1 MENSKRSPL
10 KIFSDIFASVA
21 PVLAASGLMLALLTA
36 VQFMLGYFNIMD
48 LTAHSTFQLIYL
60 AFSLIFTLFPVF
72 IAWSAARALKCNQAV
87 AMIIGSLMVAPDL
100 MTYMAGGGERITFL
114 GIPVMRQT
122 WMLGKASEWYSY
134 SGTVIPALLAVLVL
148 YLLERLLYVLFNEE
162 VGAVAVPLLSLLIM
176 VPLTLCIIGPVGLF
190 AGKGALFLYQKA
202 EAVSPIAGG
211 AMIGGLWSLLLLF
224 GAQKSI
230 LPIAGNDLLTTG
242 RQTLLGYAGA
252 AIFAQAGAAMGVMI
266 RTRNSKTRTT
276 AGASLLAAVIGG
288 VSDPA
293 SVGINLRF
301 KRPMLAAIIAGA
313 AGGAFMGYGGILGDQ
328 AVNYGLV
335 SLFFTYSVDT
345 IREFAFYAGGLAI
358 AFFGAW
364 LLSWLFNISEDEIDP
379 DFDSEEEDTADMTDA
394 EDAGE
399 EMTAEAEETAET
411 AAEAEAAVPAP
422 AVENSSEDN
431 SFVEAPAETEA
442 VSAGESAEAPDEAG
456 EEAAAAEEK
465 SAAEESDPTAENIPA
480 AETAAA
486 AAAVTA
492 AVGAEEA
499 EADRDEQAVSEGEE
513 SEEEEEDDD
522 APIVL
527 DITAPMTGK
536 VLPLSSVKDASFASG
551 EIGKGV
557 CIIPDNGDVFAPADG
572 VVTMVY
578 GPANHAIALK
588 LEDSVDMLIHIGLG
602 TAGLGGRYFQAFVS
616 DGDTVSRG
624 TRLLSADLDKLRAE
638 GCDLSTP
645 VVIGNPDLY
654 TDISVKTGMTAGP
667 ETVIMTVTI

>member
-1 MENSKRSPL
+1 MENSKRTPL

-21 PVLAASGLMLALLTA
+21 PVLAASGLVLALLTA
-36 VQFMLGYFNIMD
+36 VSFLLSYFHILD
-48 LTAHSTFQLIYL
+48 LSGNSTFQLVSL

-72 IAWSAARALKCNQAV
+72 IAWSAARALKCNEAV

-100 MTYMAGGGERITFL
+100 LAYMAGSGERITFL

-122 WMLGKASEWYSY
+122 WMLGNASEWYSY

-162 VGAVAVPLLSLLIM
+162 VGAVAVPLISLLVMI
-176 VPLTLCIIGPVGLF
+176 PLTLCIIGPVGLF

-202 EAVSPIAGG
+202 EAASPIAGG
-211 AMIGGLWSLLLLF
+211 ALIGGLWSLLLLF

-266 RTRNSKTRTT
+266 RTKNSKTRTT

-379 DFDSEEEDTADMTDA
+379 DYDGEEEDAADLIESEAD
-394 EDAGE
+394 EE
-399 EMTAEAEETAET
+399 EMVSEAAEVSEETA
-411 AAEAEAAVPAP
+411 AAEAAP
-422 AVENSSEDN
+422 AVENI
-431 SFVEAPAETEA
+431 PAEAETASVEEA
-442 VSAGESAEAPDEAG
+442 SAGPAAADDK
-456 EEAAAAEEK
+456 AAAAEEK
-465 SAAEESDPTAENIPA
+465 SGAEEAEKKAEAVPA
-480 AETAAA
+480 TETAAA
-486 AAAVTA
+486 ATASVAAA
-492 AVGAEEA
+492 AAEGTDSENREIPEEEEA
-499 EADRDEQAVSEGEE
+499 EEE
-513 SEEEEEDDD
+513 AEEEDDS
-522 APIVL
+522 PIVL

-602 TAGLGGRYFQAFVS
+602 TAGLGGKYFQAFVS
-616 DGDTVSRG
+616 DGDTISRG

>member
-1 MENSKRSPL
+1 MENSKRTPL

-21 PVLAASGLMLALLTA
+21 PVLAASGLVLALLTA
-36 VQFMLGYFNIMD
+36 VSFLLSYFHILD
-48 LTAHSTFQLIYL
+48 LSGNSTFQLVSL

-72 IAWSAARALKCNQAV
+72 IAWSAARALKCNEAV

-100 MTYMAGGGERITFL
+100 LAYMAGSGERITFL

-122 WMLGKASEWYSY
+122 WMLGNASEWYSY

-162 VGAVAVPLLSLLIM
+162 VGAVAVPLLSLLVMI
-176 VPLTLCIIGPVGLF
+176 PLTLCIIGPVGLF

-379 DFDSEEEDTADMTDA
+379 DYDGEEEDAADLIESEAD
-394 EDAGE
+394 EE
-399 EMTAEAEETAET
+399 EMVSEAAEVSEETA
-411 AAEAEAAVPAP
+411 AAEAAP
-422 AVENSSEDN
+422 AVENI
-431 SFVEAPAETEA
+431 PAEAETASVEEA
-442 VSAGESAEAPDEAG
+442 SAGPAAADDK
-456 EEAAAAEEK
+456 AAAAEEK
-465 SAAEESDPTAENIPA
+465 S
-480 AETAAA
+480 
-486 AAAVTA
+486 
-492 AVGAEEA
+492 GAEEA
-499 EADRDEQAVSEGEE
+499 EKKEEDVPVTEAAAAATAAAGAAAAEGTDSENREIPEE
-513 SEEEEEDDD
+513 EEAEEEAEEEDDS
-522 APIVL
+522 PIVL

-602 TAGLGGRYFQAFVS
+602 TAGLGGKYFQAFVS
-616 DGDTVSRG
+616 DGDTISRG

>member
-1 MENSKRSPL
+1 MENSKRTPL

-21 PVLAASGLMLALLTA
+21 PVLAASGLVLALLTA
-36 VQFMLGYFNIMD
+36 VSFLLSYFHILD
-48 LTAHSTFQLIYL
+48 LSGNSTFQLVSL

-72 IAWSAARALKCNQAV
+72 IAWSAARALKCNEAV

-100 MTYMAGGGERITFL
+100 LAYMAGSGERITFL

-122 WMLGKASEWYSY
+122 WMLGNASEWYSY

-162 VGAVAVPLLSLLIM
+162 VGAVAVPLISLLVMI
-176 VPLTLCIIGPVGLF
+176 PLTLCIIGPVGLF

-202 EAVSPIAGG
+202 EAASPIAGG
-211 AMIGGLWSLLLLF
+211 ALIGGLWSLLLLF

-252 AIFAQAGAAMGVMI
+252 AIFSQAGAAMGVMI
-266 RTRNSKTRTT
+266 RTKNSKTRTT

-379 DFDSEEEDTADMTDA
+379 DYDGEEEDAADLIESEAD
-394 EDAGE
+394 EE
-399 EMTAEAEETAET
+399 EMVSEAAEVSEETA
-411 AAEAEAAVPAP
+411 AAEAAP
-422 AVENSSEDN
+422 AVETI
-431 SFVEAPAETEA
+431 PAEAETASVEEA
-442 VSAGESAEAPDEAG
+442 SAGTAAADDK
-456 EEAAAAEEK
+456 AAAAEEK
-465 SAAEESDPTAENIPA
+465 SGAEEAEKKAEAVPATETAA
-480 AETAAA
+480 AATAAA
-486 AAAVTA
+486 AAAGA
-492 AVGAEEA
+492 AAAEGTDSENREIPEEEEA
-499 EADRDEQAVSEGEE
+499 EEE
-513 SEEEEEDDD
+513 AEEEDDS
-522 APIVL
+522 PIVL

-602 TAGLGGRYFQAFVS
+602 TAGLGGKYFQAFVS
-616 DGDTVSRG
+616 DGDTISRG

-667 ETVIMTVTI
+667 ESVIMTVTI

>member
-1 MENSKRSPL
+1 MENSKRTPL

-21 PVLAASGLMLALLTA
+21 PVLAASGLVLALLTA
-36 VQFMLGYFNIMD
+36 VSFLLSYFHILD
-48 LTAHSTFQLIYL
+48 LSGNSTFQLVSL

-72 IAWSAARALKCNQAV
+72 IAWSAARALKCNEAV

-100 MTYMAGGGERITFL
+100 LAYMAGSGERITFL

-122 WMLGKASEWYSY
+122 WMLGNASEWYSY

-162 VGAVAVPLLSLLIM
+162 VGAVAVPLISLLVMI
-176 VPLTLCIIGPVGLF
+176 PLTLCIIGPVGLF

-202 EAVSPIAGG
+202 EAASPIAGG
-211 AMIGGLWSLLLLF
+211 ALIGGLWSLLLLF

-266 RTRNSKTRTT
+266 RTKNSKTRTT

-301 KRPMLAAIIAGA
+301 KRPMLAAVIAGA

-379 DFDSEEEDTADMTDA
+379 DYDGEEEDAADLIESEAD
-394 EDAGE
+394 EE
-399 EMTAEAEETAET
+399 EMASEAAEVSEETA
-411 AAEAEAAVPAP
+411 AAEAAP
-422 AVENSSEDN
+422 AVENI
-431 SFVEAPAETEA
+431 PAEAETASVEEA
-442 VSAGESAEAPDEAG
+442 SAGTAAADDK
-456 EEAAAAEEK
+456 AAAAEEK
-465 SAAEESDPTAENIPA
+465 S
-480 AETAAA
+480 
-486 AAAVTA
+486 
-492 AVGAEEA
+492 GAEEA
-499 EADRDEQAVSEGEE
+499 EKKEEDVPVTEAAAAATAAAGAAAAEGTDSENREIPEEEEAEEE
-513 SEEEEEDDD
+513 SEEEDD

-602 TAGLGGRYFQAFVS
+602 TAGLGGKYFQAFVS

>member
-1 MENSKRSPL
+1 MENSKRTPL

-21 PVLAASGLMLALLTA
+21 PVLAASGLVLALLTA
-36 VQFMLGYFNIMD
+36 VSFLLSYFHILD
-48 LTAHSTFQLIYL
+48 LSGNSTFQLVSL

-72 IAWSAARALKCNQAV
+72 IAWSAARALKCNEAV

-100 MTYMAGGGERITFL
+100 LAYMAGSGERITFL

-122 WMLGKASEWYSY
+122 WMLGNASEWYSY

-162 VGAVAVPLLSLLIM
+162 VGAVAVPLISLLVMI
-176 VPLTLCIIGPVGLF
+176 PLTLCIIGPVGLF

-202 EAVSPIAGG
+202 EAASPIAGG
-211 AMIGGLWSLLLLF
+211 ALIGGLWSLLLLF

-266 RTRNSKTRTT
+266 RTKNSKTRTT

-379 DFDSEEEDTADMTDA
+379 DYDGEEEDAADLIESEAD
-394 EDAGE
+394 EE
-399 EMTAEAEETAET
+399 EMASEAAEVSEETA
-411 AAEAEAAVPAP
+411 AAEAAP
-422 AVENSSEDN
+422 AVETI
-431 SFVEAPAETEA
+431 PAEAETASVEEA
-442 VSAGESAEAPDEAG
+442 SAGPAAADDK
-456 EEAAAAEEK
+456 AAAAEEK
-465 SAAEESDPTAENIPA
+465 S
-480 AETAAA
+480 
-486 AAAVTA
+486 
-492 AVGAEEA
+492 GAEEA
-499 EADRDEQAVSEGEE
+499 ENKEEDVPVTEAAAAATAAVAAAAAEGTDSENREIP
-513 SEEEEEDDD
+513 EEEEAEEEAEEEDD

-602 TAGLGGRYFQAFVS
+602 TAGLGGKYFQAFVS
-616 DGDTVSRG
+616 DGDTISRG

>member
-1 MENSKRSPL
+1 MENSKRTPL

-21 PVLAASGLMLALLTA
+21 PVLAASGLVLALLTA
-36 VQFMLGYFNIMD
+36 VSFLLSYFHILD
-48 LTAHSTFQLIYL
+48 LSGNSTFQLVSL

-72 IAWSAARALKCNQAV
+72 IAWSAARALKCNEAV

-100 MTYMAGGGERITFL
+100 LAYMAGSGERITFL

-122 WMLGKASEWYSY
+122 WMLGNASEWYSY

-162 VGAVAVPLLSLLIM
+162 VGAVAVPLISLLVMI
-176 VPLTLCIIGPVGLF
+176 PLTLCIIGPVGLF

-202 EAVSPIAGG
+202 EAASPIAGG
-211 AMIGGLWSLLLLF
+211 ALIGGLWSLLLLF

-266 RTRNSKTRTT
+266 RTKNSKTRTT

-379 DFDSEEEDTADMTDA
+379 DYDGEEEDAADLIESEAD
-394 EDAGE
+394 EE
-399 EMTAEAEETAET
+399 EMVSEAAEVSEETA
-411 AAEAEAAVPAP
+411 AAEAAP
-422 AVENSSEDN
+422 AVENI
-431 SFVEAPAETEA
+431 PAEAETASVEEA
-442 VSAGESAEAPDEAG
+442 SAGPAAADDK
-456 EEAAAAEEK
+456 AAAAEEK
-465 SAAEESDPTAENIPA
+465 SGAEEAEKKAEAVPA
-480 AETAAA
+480 TETAAA
-486 AAAVTA
+486 AAAA
-492 AVGAEEA
+492 AGAAAAEGTDSGNREIPGEEEA
-499 EADRDEQAVSEGEE
+499 EEE
-513 SEEEEEDDD
+513 AEEEDD

-602 TAGLGGRYFQAFVS
+602 TAGLGGKYFQAFVS
-616 DGDTVSRG
+616 DGDTISRG

>member
-1 MENSKRSPL
+1 MENSKRTPL

-21 PVLAASGLMLALLTA
+21 PVLAASGLVLALLTA
-36 VQFMLGYFNIMD
+36 VSFLLSYFHILD
-48 LTAHSTFQLIYL
+48 LSGNSTFQLVSL

-72 IAWSAARALKCNQAV
+72 IAWSAARALKCNEAV

-100 MTYMAGGGERITFL
+100 LAYMAGSGERITFL

-122 WMLGKASEWYSY
+122 WMLGNASEWYSY

-162 VGAVAVPLLSLLIM
+162 VGAVAVPLISLLVMI
-176 VPLTLCIIGPVGLF
+176 PLTLCIIGPVGLF

-202 EAVSPIAGG
+202 EAASPIAGG
-211 AMIGGLWSLLLLF
+211 ALIGGLWSLLLLF

-266 RTRNSKTRTT
+266 RTKNSKTRTT

-301 KRPMLAAIIAGA
+301 QRAMLAATIAGA

-379 DFDSEEEDTADMTDA
+379 DYDGEEEDAADLIESEAD
-394 EDAGE
+394 EE
-399 EMTAEAEETAET
+399 EMAAETTEASEETA
-411 AAEAEAAVPAP
+411 AAEAAP
-422 AVENSSEDN
+422 AVETI
-431 SFVEAPAETEA
+431 PAEAETASVEEA
-442 VSAGESAEAPDEAG
+442 SAGTAAADDK
-456 EEAAAAEEK
+456 AAAAEEK
-465 SAAEESDPTAENIPA
+465 S
-480 AETAAA
+480 
-486 AAAVTA
+486 
-492 AVGAEEA
+492 GAEEA
-499 EADRDEQAVSEGEE
+499 ENKEEDVPVTEAAAAATAAAGAAAAEGTDSENREIPEE
-513 SEEEEEDDD
+513 EEAEEEAEEEDDS
-522 APIVL
+522 PIVL

-602 TAGLGGRYFQAFVS
+602 TAGLGGKYFQAFVS

>member
-1 MENSKRSPL
+1 MENSKRTPL

-21 PVLAASGLMLALLTA
+21 PVLAASGLVLALLTA
-36 VQFMLGYFNIMD
+36 VSFLLSYFHILD
-48 LTAHSTFQLIYL
+48 LSGNSTFQLVSL

-72 IAWSAARALKCNQAV
+72 IAWSAARALKCNEAV

-100 MTYMAGGGERITFL
+100 LAYMAGSGERITFL

-122 WMLGKASEWYSY
+122 WMLGNASEWYSY
-134 SGTVIPALLAVLVL
+134 SGPVIPALLAVLVL

-162 VGAVAVPLLSLLIM
+162 VGAVAVPLISLLVMI
-176 VPLTLCIIGPVGLF
+176 PLTLCIIGPVGLF

-202 EAVSPIAGG
+202 EAASPIAGG
-211 AMIGGLWSLLLLF
+211 ALIGGLWSLLLLF

-266 RTRNSKTRTT
+266 RTKNSKTRTT

-379 DFDSEEEDTADMTDA
+379 DYDGEEEDAADLIESEAD
-394 EDAGE
+394 EE
-399 EMTAEAEETAET
+399 EMASEAAEVSEETA
-411 AAEAEAAVPAP
+411 AAEAAP
-422 AVENSSEDN
+422 AVETI
-431 SFVEAPAETEA
+431 PAEAETASVEEA
-442 VSAGESAEAPDEAG
+442 SAGPAAADDK
-456 EEAAAAEEK
+456 AAAAEEK
-465 SAAEESDPTAENIPA
+465 SGAEEAENKEEDVPVT
-480 AETAAA
+480 EAAA
-486 AAAVTA
+486 AAAA
-492 AVGAEEA
+492 AAGAAAAEGTDSENREIPEEEEA
-499 EADRDEQAVSEGEE
+499 EEE
-513 SEEEEEDDD
+513 AEEEDDS
-522 APIVL
+522 PIVL

-602 TAGLGGRYFQAFVS
+602 TAGLGGKYFQAFVS

>member
-1 MENSKRSPL
+1 MENSKRTPL

-21 PVLAASGLMLALLTA
+21 PVLAASGLVLALLTA
-36 VQFMLGYFNIMD
+36 VSFLLSYFHILD
-48 LTAHSTFQLIYL
+48 LSGNSTFQLVSL

-72 IAWSAARALKCNQAV
+72 IAWSAARALKCNEAV

-100 MTYMAGGGERITFL
+100 LAYMAGSGERITFL

-122 WMLGKASEWYSY
+122 WMLGNASEWYSY

-162 VGAVAVPLLSLLIM
+162 VGAVAVPLISLLVMI
-176 VPLTLCIIGPVGLF
+176 PLTLCIIGPVGLF

-202 EAVSPIAGG
+202 EAASPIAGG
-211 AMIGGLWSLLLLF
+211 ALIGGLWSLLLLF

-266 RTRNSKTRTT
+266 RTKNSKTRTT

-379 DFDSEEEDTADMTDA
+379 DYDGEEEDAADLIESEAD
-394 EDAGE
+394 EE
-399 EMTAEAEETAET
+399 EMASEAAEVSEETA
-411 AAEAEAAVPAP
+411 AAEAAP
-422 AVENSSEDN
+422 AVETI
-431 SFVEAPAETEA
+431 PAEAETASVEEA
-442 VSAGESAEAPDEAG
+442 SAGTAAADDK
-456 EEAAAAEEK
+456 AAAAEEK
-465 SAAEESDPTAENIPA
+465 SGAEEAEKKAEAVPATETAA
-480 AETAAA
+480 TATAAA
-486 AAAVTA
+486 AAAGA
-492 AVGAEEA
+492 AAAEGTDSENREIPGEEEPEEEA
-499 EADRDEQAVSEGEE
+499 EEE
-513 SEEEEEDDD
+513 DD

-602 TAGLGGRYFQAFVS
+602 TAGLGGKYFQAFVS

>member
-1 MENSKRSPL
+1 MENSKRTPL

-21 PVLAASGLMLALLTA
+21 PVLAASGLVLALLTA
-36 VQFMLGYFNIMD
+36 VSFLLSYFHILD
-48 LTAHSTFQLIYL
+48 LSGNSTFQLVSL

-72 IAWSAARALKCNQAV
+72 IAWSAARALKCNEAV

-100 MTYMAGGGERITFL
+100 LAYMAGSGERITFL

-122 WMLGKASEWYSY
+122 WMLGNASEWYSY

-162 VGAVAVPLLSLLIM
+162 VGAVAVPLISLLVMI
-176 VPLTLCIIGPVGLF
+176 PLTLCIIGPVGLF

-202 EAVSPIAGG
+202 EAASPIAGG
-211 AMIGGLWSLLLLF
+211 ALIGGLWSLLLLF

-266 RTRNSKTRTT
+266 RTKNSKTRTT

-379 DFDSEEEDTADMTDA
+379 DYDGEEEDAADLIESEAD
-394 EDAGE
+394 EE
-399 EMTAEAEETAET
+399 EMASEAAEVSEETA
-411 AAEAEAAVPAP
+411 AAEAAP
-422 AVENSSEDN
+422 AVETI
-431 SFVEAPAETEA
+431 PAEAETASVEEA
-442 VSAGESAEAPDEAG
+442 SAGPAAADDK
-456 EEAAAAEEK
+456 AAAAEEK
-465 SAAEESDPTAENIPA
+465 SGAEEAEKKAEAVPATETAA
-480 AETAAA
+480 AATAAA
-486 AAAVTA
+486 AAAGA
-492 AVGAEEA
+492 AAAEGTDSENREIPEEEEA
-499 EADRDEQAVSEGEE
+499 EEE
-513 SEEEEEDDD
+513 AEEEDDS
-522 APIVL
+522 PIVL

-602 TAGLGGRYFQAFVS
+602 TAGLGGKYFQAFVS

>member
-1 MENSKRSPL
+1 MENSKRTPL

-21 PVLAASGLMLALLTA
+21 PVLAASGLVLALLTA
-36 VQFMLGYFNIMD
+36 GSYMLSYFHILD
-48 LTAHSTFQLIYL
+48 LSGNSTFQLVSL

-72 IAWSAARALKCNQAV
+72 IAWSAARALKCNEAV

-100 MTYMAGGGERITFL
+100 LAYMAGSGERITFL

-122 WMLGKASEWYSY
+122 WMLGNASEWYSY

-162 VGAVAVPLLSLLIM
+162 VGAVAVPLLSLLVMI
-176 VPLTLCIIGPVGLF
+176 PLTLCIIGPVGLF

-202 EAVSPIAGG
+202 EAASPIAGG
-211 AMIGGLWSLLLLF
+211 ALIGGLWSLLLLF

-266 RTRNSKTRTT
+266 RTKNSKTRTT

-379 DFDSEEEDTADMTDA
+379 DYDGEEEDAADLIESEAD
-394 EDAGE
+394 EE
-399 EMTAEAEETAET
+399 EMAAEAAEVSEETA
-411 AAEAEAAVPAP
+411 AAEAAP
-422 AVENSSEDN
+422 AVETI
-431 SFVEAPAETEA
+431 PAEAETASVEEA
-442 VSAGESAEAPDEAG
+442 SAGPAAADDK
-456 EEAAAAEEK
+456 AAAAEEK
-465 SAAEESDPTAENIPA
+465 SGAEEAEKKAEAVPATETAA
-480 AETAAA
+480 AATAAA
-486 AAAVTA
+486 AAAGA
-492 AVGAEEA
+492 AAAEGTDSENREIPEEEEA
-499 EADRDEQAVSEGEE
+499 EEE
-513 SEEEEEDDD
+513 AEEEDDS
-522 APIVL
+522 PIVL

-602 TAGLGGRYFQAFVS
+602 TAGLGGKYFQAFVS

-624 TRLLSADLDKLRAE
+624 TKLLSADLDKLRAE

>member
-1 MENSKRSPL
+1 MENSKRTPL

-21 PVLAASGLMLALLTA
+21 PVLAASGLVLALLTA
-36 VQFMLGYFNIMD
+36 VSFLLSYFHILD
-48 LTAHSTFQLIYL
+48 LSGNSTFQLVSL

-72 IAWSAARALKCNQAV
+72 IAWSAARALKCNEAV

-100 MTYMAGGGERITFL
+100 LAYMAGSGERITFL

-122 WMLGKASEWYSY
+122 WMLGNASEWYSY

-162 VGAVAVPLLSLLIM
+162 VGAVAVPLLSLLVMI
-176 VPLTLCIIGPVGLF
+176 PLTLCIIGPVGLF

-202 EAVSPIAGG
+202 EAASPIAGG
-211 AMIGGLWSLLLLF
+211 ALIGGLWSLLLLF

-266 RTRNSKTRTT
+266 RTKNSKTRTT

-379 DFDSEEEDTADMTDA
+379 DYDGEEEDAADLIESEAD
-394 EDAGE
+394 EE
-399 EMTAEAEETAET
+399 EMVSEAAEVSEETA
-411 AAEAEAAVPAP
+411 AAEAAP
-422 AVENSSEDN
+422 AVENI
-431 SFVEAPAETEA
+431 PAEAETASVEEA
-442 VSAGESAEAPDEAG
+442 SAGPAAADDK
-456 EEAAAAEEK
+456 AAAAEEK
-465 SAAEESDPTAENIPA
+465 SGAEEAEKKAEAVPA
-480 AETAAA
+480 TETAAA
-486 AAAVTA
+486 AAAA
-492 AVGAEEA
+492 AGAAAAEGTDSGNREIPEEEEA
-499 EADRDEQAVSEGEE
+499 EEE
-513 SEEEEEDDD
+513 AEEEDDS
-522 APIVL
+522 PIVL
-527 DITAPMTGK
+527 DITAPMSGK

-602 TAGLGGRYFQAFVS
+602 TAGLGGKYFQAFVS

>member
-1 MENSKRSPL
+1 MENSKRTPL

-21 PVLAASGLMLALLTA
+21 PVLAASGLVLALLTA
-36 VQFMLGYFNIMD
+36 VSFLLSYFHILD
-48 LTAHSTFQLIYL
+48 LSGNSTFQLVSL

-72 IAWSAARALKCNQAV
+72 IAWSAARALKCNEAV

-100 MTYMAGGGERITFL
+100 LAYMAGSGERITFL

-122 WMLGKASEWYSY
+122 WMLGNASEWYSY

-162 VGAVAVPLLSLLIM
+162 VGAVAVPLISLLVMI
-176 VPLTLCIIGPVGLF
+176 PLTLCIIGPVGLF

-202 EAVSPIAGG
+202 EAASPIAGG
-211 AMIGGLWSLLLLF
+211 ALIGGLWSLLLLF

-266 RTRNSKTRTT
+266 RTKNSKTRTT

-379 DFDSEEEDTADMTDA
+379 DYDGEEEDAADLIESEAD
-394 EDAGE
+394 EE
-399 EMTAEAEETAET
+399 EMASEAAEVSEETA
-411 AAEAEAAVPAP
+411 AAEAAP
-422 AVENSSEDN
+422 AVETI
-431 SFVEAPAETEA
+431 PAEAETASVEEA
-442 VSAGESAEAPDEAG
+442 SAGPAAADDK
-456 EEAAAAEEK
+456 AAAAEEK
-465 SAAEESDPTAENIPA
+465 SGAEEAEKKAEAVPA
-480 AETAAA
+480 TETAAA
-486 AAAVTA
+486 ATA
-492 AVGAEEA
+492 AVAAAAAEGTDSENREIPEEEEA
-499 EADRDEQAVSEGEE
+499 EEE
-513 SEEEEEDDD
+513 AEEEDDS
-522 APIVL
+522 PIVL

-602 TAGLGGRYFQAFVS
+602 TAGLGGKYFQAFVS

-667 ETVIMTVTI
+667 ESVIMTVTI

>member
-1 MENSKRSPL
+1 MENSKRTPL

-21 PVLAASGLMLALLTA
+21 PVLAASGLVLALLTA
-36 VQFMLGYFNIMD
+36 VSFLLSYFHILD
-48 LTAHSTFQLIYL
+48 LSGNSTFQLVSL

-72 IAWSAARALKCNQAV
+72 IAWSAARALKCNEAV

-100 MTYMAGGGERITFL
+100 LAYMAGSGERITFL

-122 WMLGKASEWYSY
+122 WMLGNASEWYSY

-148 YLLERLLYVLFNEE
+148 YFLERLLYVLFNEE
-162 VGAVAVPLLSLLIM
+162 VGAVAVPLISLLVMI
-176 VPLTLCIIGPVGLF
+176 PLTLCIIGPVGLF

-202 EAVSPIAGG
+202 EAASPIAGG
-211 AMIGGLWSLLLLF
+211 ALIGGLWSLLLLF

-266 RTRNSKTRTT
+266 RTKNSKTRTT

-301 KRPMLAAIIAGA
+301 KRPMLAAVIAGA

-379 DFDSEEEDTADMTDA
+379 DYDGEEEDAADLIEA
-394 EDAGE
+394 EADDE
-399 EMTAEAEETAET
+399 EMAEEAAEVSEET
-411 AAEAEAAVPAP
+411 AEAEAAP
-422 AVENSSEDN
+422 AVETI
-431 SFVEAPAETEA
+431 P
-442 VSAGESAEAPDEAG
+442 
-456 EEAAAAEEK
+456 AAAETAPVEEASAGPAAADDK
-465 SAAEESDPTAENIPA
+465 TSAAGDKSGAEEPEKKADTVPVTEIAV
-480 AETAAA
+480 AAA
-486 AAAVTA
+486 AAAGA
-492 AVGAEEA
+492 AGAAAAEGTDSENREIPEEEEA
-499 EADRDEQAVSEGEE
+499 EEE
-513 SEEEEEDDD
+513 SEEEDD

-527 DITAPMTGK
+527 DITAPMSGK

-602 TAGLGGRYFQAFVS
+602 TAGLGGKYFQAFVS

>member
-1 MENSKRSPL
+1 MENSKRTPL

-21 PVLAASGLMLALLTA
+21 PVLAASGLVLALLTA
-36 VQFMLGYFNIMD
+36 VSFLLSYFHILD
-48 LTAHSTFQLIYL
+48 LSGNSTFQLVSL

-72 IAWSAARALKCNQAV
+72 IAWSAARALKCNEAV

-100 MTYMAGGGERITFL
+100 LAYMAGSGERITFL

-122 WMLGKASEWYSY
+122 WMLGNASEWYSY

-162 VGAVAVPLLSLLIM
+162 VGAVAVPLISLLVMI
-176 VPLTLCIIGPVGLF
+176 PLTLCIIGPVGLF

-202 EAVSPIAGG
+202 EAASPIAGG
-211 AMIGGLWSLLLLF
+211 ALIGGLWSLLLLF

-266 RTRNSKTRTT
+266 RTKNSKTRTT

-379 DFDSEEEDTADMTDA
+379 DYDGEEEDAADLIESEAD
-394 EDAGE
+394 EE
-399 EMTAEAEETAET
+399 EMVSEAAEVSEETA
-411 AAEAEAAVPAP
+411 AAEAAP
-422 AVENSSEDN
+422 AVENI
-431 SFVEAPAETEA
+431 PAEAETASVEEA
-442 VSAGESAEAPDEAG
+442 SAGPAAADDK
-456 EEAAAAEEK
+456 AAAAEEK
-465 SAAEESDPTAENIPA
+465 SGAEEAEKKAEAVPA
-480 AETAAA
+480 TETAAA
-486 AAAVTA
+486 AAAA
-492 AVGAEEA
+492 AGAAAAEGTDSGNREIPGEEEA
-499 EADRDEQAVSEGEE
+499 EEE
-513 SEEEEEDDD
+513 AEEEDD

-602 TAGLGGRYFQAFVS
+602 TAGLGGKYFQAFVS

>member
-1 MENSKRSPL
+1 MENSKRTPL

-21 PVLAASGLMLALLTA
+21 PVLAASGLVLALLTA
-36 VQFMLGYFNIMD
+36 VSFLLSYFHILD
-48 LTAHSTFQLIYL
+48 LSGNSTFQLVSL

-72 IAWSAARALKCNQAV
+72 IAWSAARALKCNEAV

-100 MTYMAGGGERITFL
+100 LAYMAGSGERITFL

-122 WMLGKASEWYSY
+122 WMLGNASEWYSY

-162 VGAVAVPLLSLLIM
+162 VGAVAVPLISLLVMI
-176 VPLTLCIIGPVGLF
+176 PLTLCIIGPVGLF

-202 EAVSPIAGG
+202 EAASPIAGG
-211 AMIGGLWSLLLLF
+211 ALIGGLWSLLLLF

-266 RTRNSKTRTT
+266 RTKNSKTRTT

-379 DFDSEEEDTADMTDA
+379 DYDGEEEDAADLIESEAD
-394 EDAGE
+394 EE
-399 EMTAEAEETAET
+399 EMASEAAEVSEETA
-411 AAEAEAAVPAP
+411 AAEAAP
-422 AVENSSEDN
+422 AVETI
-431 SFVEAPAETEA
+431 PAEAETASVEEA
-442 VSAGESAEAPDEAG
+442 SAGPAAADDK
-456 EEAAAAEEK
+456 AAAAEEK
-465 SAAEESDPTAENIPA
+465 S
-480 AETAAA
+480 
-486 AAAVTA
+486 
-492 AVGAEEA
+492 GAEEA
-499 EADRDEQAVSEGEE
+499 ENKEEDVPVTEAAAAATAAAGAAAAEGTDSENREIPEE
-513 SEEEEEDDD
+513 EEAEEEAEEEDDS
-522 APIVL
+522 PIVL

>member
-1 MENSKRSPL
+1 MENSKRTPL

-21 PVLAASGLMLALLTA
+21 PVLAASGLVLALLTA
-36 VQFMLGYFNIMD
+36 VSFLLSYFHILD
-48 LTAHSTFQLIYL
+48 LSGNSTFQLVSL

-72 IAWSAARALKCNQAV
+72 IAWSAARALKCNEAV

-100 MTYMAGGGERITFL
+100 LAYMAGSGERITFL

-122 WMLGKASEWYSY
+122 WMLGNASEWYSY

-162 VGAVAVPLLSLLIM
+162 VGAVAVPLLSLLVMI
-176 VPLTLCIIGPVGLF
+176 PLTLCIIGPVGLF

-202 EAVSPIAGG
+202 EAASPIAGG
-211 AMIGGLWSLLLLF
+211 ALIGGLWSLLLLF

-266 RTRNSKTRTT
+266 RTKNSKTRTT

-301 KRPMLAAIIAGA
+301 KRPMLAAVIAGA

-379 DFDSEEEDTADMTDA
+379 DYDGEEEDAADLIEA
-394 EDAGE
+394 EADDE
-399 EMTAEAEETAET
+399 EMAEEAAEVSEET
-411 AAEAEAAVPAP
+411 AEAEAAP
-422 AVENSSEDN
+422 AVETI
-431 SFVEAPAETEA
+431 P
-442 VSAGESAEAPDEAG
+442 
-456 EEAAAAEEK
+456 AAAETAPVEEASAGPAAADDK
-465 SAAEESDPTAENIPA
+465 TSAAGDKSGAEEPEKKADTVPVTEIAV
-480 AETAAA
+480 AAA
-486 AAAVTA
+486 AAAGA
-492 AVGAEEA
+492 AGAAAAEGTDSENREIPEEEEA
-499 EADRDEQAVSEGEE
+499 EEE
-513 SEEEEEDDD
+513 SEEEDD

-527 DITAPMTGK
+527 DITAPMSGK

-602 TAGLGGRYFQAFVS
+602 TAGLGGKYFQAFVS

>member
-1 MENSKRSPL
+1 MENSKRTPL

-21 PVLAASGLMLALLTA
+21 PVLAASGLVLALLTA
-36 VQFMLGYFNIMD
+36 VSFLLSYFHILD
-48 LTAHSTFQLIYL
+48 LSGNSTFQLVSL

-72 IAWSAARALKCNQAV
+72 IAWSAARALKCNEAV

-100 MTYMAGGGERITFL
+100 LAYMAGSGERITFL

-122 WMLGKASEWYSY
+122 WMLGNASEWYSY

-162 VGAVAVPLLSLLIM
+162 VGAVAVPLISLLVMI
-176 VPLTLCIIGPVGLF
+176 PLTLCIIGPVGLF

-202 EAVSPIAGG
+202 EAASPIAGG
-211 AMIGGLWSLLLLF
+211 ALIGGLWSLLLLF

-266 RTRNSKTRTT
+266 RTKNSKTRTT

-379 DFDSEEEDTADMTDA
+379 DYDGEEEDAADLNEA
-394 EDAGE
+394 EADEE
-399 EMTAEAEETAET
+399 EMAAETAEASEETA
-411 AAEAEAAVPAP
+411 AAEAAP
-422 AVENSSEDN
+422 AVENI
-431 SFVEAPAETEA
+431 PAEAETASVEEA
-442 VSAGESAEAPDEAG
+442 SAGTAAADDK
-456 EEAAAAEEK
+456 AAAAEEK
-465 SAAEESDPTAENIPA
+465 SGAEEAEKKAEAVPA
-480 AETAAA
+480 TETAAA
-486 AAAVTA
+486 ATA
-492 AVGAEEA
+492 AVAAAAAEGTDSENREIPEEEEA
-499 EADRDEQAVSEGEE
+499 EEE
-513 SEEEEEDDD
+513 AEEEDDS
-522 APIVL
+522 PIVL

-602 TAGLGGRYFQAFVS
+602 TAGLGGKYFQAFVS

>member
-1 MENSKRSPL
+1 MENSKRTPL

-21 PVLAASGLMLALLTA
+21 PVLAASGLVLALLTA
-36 VQFMLGYFNIMD
+36 VSFLLSYFHILD
-48 LTAHSTFQLIYL
+48 LSGNSTFQLVSL

-72 IAWSAARALKCNQAV
+72 IAWSAARALKCNEAV

-100 MTYMAGGGERITFL
+100 LAYMAGSGERITFL

-122 WMLGKASEWYSY
+122 WMLGNASEWYSY

-162 VGAVAVPLLSLLIM
+162 VGAVAVPLISLLVMI
-176 VPLTLCIIGPVGLF
+176 PLTLCIIGPVGLF

-202 EAVSPIAGG
+202 EAASPIAGG
-211 AMIGGLWSLLLLF
+211 ALIGGLWSLLLLF

-266 RTRNSKTRTT
+266 RTKNSKTRTT

-379 DFDSEEEDTADMTDA
+379 DYDGEEEDAADLIEA
-394 EDAGE
+394 EADDE
-399 EMTAEAEETAET
+399 EMAEEAAEVSEET
-411 AAEAEAAVPAP
+411 AEAEAAP
-422 AVENSSEDN
+422 AVETI
-431 SFVEAPAETEA
+431 P
-442 VSAGESAEAPDEAG
+442 
-456 EEAAAAEEK
+456 AAAETAPVEEASAGPAAADDK
-465 SAAEESDPTAENIPA
+465 TSAAGDKSGAEEPEKKADTVPVTEIAV
-480 AETAAA
+480 AAA
-486 AAAVTA
+486 AAAGA
-492 AVGAEEA
+492 AGAAAAEGTDSENREIPEEEEA
-499 EADRDEQAVSEGEE
+499 EEE
-513 SEEEEEDDD
+513 SEEEDD

-527 DITAPMTGK
+527 DITAPMSGK

-602 TAGLGGRYFQAFVS
+602 TAGLGGKYFQAFVS

>member
-1 MENSKRSPL
+1 MENSKRTPL

-21 PVLAASGLMLALLTA
+21 PVLAASGLVLALLTA
-36 VQFMLGYFNIMD
+36 VSFLLSYFHILD
-48 LTAHSTFQLIYL
+48 LSGNSTFQLVSL

-72 IAWSAARALKCNQAV
+72 IAWSAARALKCNEAV

-100 MTYMAGGGERITFL
+100 LAYMAGSGERITFL

-122 WMLGKASEWYSY
+122 WMLGNASEWYSY

-162 VGAVAVPLLSLLIM
+162 VGAVAVPLISLLVMI
-176 VPLTLCIIGPVGLF
+176 PLTLCIIGPVGLF

-202 EAVSPIAGG
+202 EAASPIAGG
-211 AMIGGLWSLLLLF
+211 ALIGGLWSLLLLF

-230 LPIAGNDLLTTG
+230 LPIAGNALLTTG

-266 RTRNSKTRTT
+266 RTKNSKTRTT

-379 DFDSEEEDTADMTDA
+379 DYDGEEEDAADLIESEAD
-394 EDAGE
+394 EE
-399 EMTAEAEETAET
+399 EMASEAAEVSEETA
-411 AAEAEAAVPAP
+411 AAEAAP
-422 AVENSSEDN
+422 AVETI
-431 SFVEAPAETEA
+431 PAEAETASVEEA
-442 VSAGESAEAPDEAG
+442 SAGPAAADDK
-456 EEAAAAEEK
+456 AAAAEEK
-465 SAAEESDPTAENIPA
+465 S
-480 AETAAA
+480 
-486 AAAVTA
+486 
-492 AVGAEEA
+492 GAEEA
-499 EADRDEQAVSEGEE
+499 ENKEEDVPVTEAAAAATAAAGAAAAEGTDSENREIPEE
-513 SEEEEEDDD
+513 EEAEEEAEEEDDS
-522 APIVL
+522 PIVL

-602 TAGLGGRYFQAFVS
+602 TAGLGGKYFQAFVS

>member
-1 MENSKRSPL
+1 MENSKRTPL

-21 PVLAASGLMLALLTA
+21 PVLAASGLVLALLTA
-36 VQFMLGYFNIMD
+36 VSFLLSYFHILD
-48 LTAHSTFQLIYL
+48 LSGNSTFQLVSL

-72 IAWSAARALKCNQAV
+72 IAWSAARALKCNEAV

-100 MTYMAGGGERITFL
+100 LAYMAGSGERITFL

-122 WMLGKASEWYSY
+122 WMLGNASEWYSY

-148 YLLERLLYVLFNEE
+148 YFLERLLYVLFNEE
-162 VGAVAVPLLSLLIM
+162 VGAVAVPLISLLVMI
-176 VPLTLCIIGPVGLF
+176 PLTLCIIGPVGLF

-202 EAVSPIAGG
+202 EAASPIAGG
-211 AMIGGLWSLLLLF
+211 ALIGGLWSLLLLF

-266 RTRNSKTRTT
+266 RTKNSKTRTT

-379 DFDSEEEDTADMTDA
+379 DYDGEEEDAADLIESEAD
-394 EDAGE
+394 EE
-399 EMTAEAEETAET
+399 EMASEAAEVSEETA
-411 AAEAEAAVPAP
+411 AAEAAP
-422 AVENSSEDN
+422 AVETI
-431 SFVEAPAETEA
+431 PAEAETASVEEA
-442 VSAGESAEAPDEAG
+442 SAGTAAADDK
-456 EEAAAAEEK
+456 AAAAEEK
-465 SAAEESDPTAENIPA
+465 SGAEEAEKKAEAVPATETAA
-480 AETAAA
+480 AATAAA
-486 AAAVTA
+486 AAATA
-492 AVGAEEA
+492 AGAAAAEGTDSENREIPEEEEA
-499 EADRDEQAVSEGEE
+499 EEE
-513 SEEEEEDDD
+513 AEEEDD

-602 TAGLGGRYFQAFVS
+602 TAGLGGKYFQAFVS

>member
-1 MENSKRSPL
+1 MENSKRTPL

-21 PVLAASGLMLALLTA
+21 PVLAASGLVLALLTA
-36 VQFMLGYFNIMD
+36 VSFLLSYFHILD
-48 LTAHSTFQLIYL
+48 LSGNSTFQLVSL

-72 IAWSAARALKCNQAV
+72 IAWSAARALKCNEAV

-100 MTYMAGGGERITFL
+100 LAYMAGSGERITFL

-122 WMLGKASEWYSY
+122 WMLGNASEWYSY

-162 VGAVAVPLLSLLIM
+162 VGAVAVPLISLLVMI
-176 VPLTLCIIGPVGLF
+176 PLTLCIIGPVGLF

-202 EAVSPIAGG
+202 EAASPIAGG
-211 AMIGGLWSLLLLF
+211 ALIGGLWSLLLLF

-266 RTRNSKTRTT
+266 RTKNSKTRTT

-379 DFDSEEEDTADMTDA
+379 DYDGEEEDAADLIESEAD
-394 EDAGE
+394 EE
-399 EMTAEAEETAET
+399 EMASEAAEVSEETA
-411 AAEAEAAVPAP
+411 AAEAAP
-422 AVENSSEDN
+422 AVETI
-431 SFVEAPAETEA
+431 PAEAETASVEEA
-442 VSAGESAEAPDEAG
+442 SAGPAAADDK
-456 EEAAAAEEK
+456 AAAAEEK
-465 SAAEESDPTAENIPA
+465 S
-480 AETAAA
+480 
-486 AAAVTA
+486 
-492 AVGAEEA
+492 GAEEA
-499 EADRDEQAVSEGEE
+499 ENKEEDVPVTEAAAAATAAAGAAAAEGTDSENREIPEE
-513 SEEEEEDDD
+513 EEAEEEAEEEDDS
-522 APIVL
+522 PIVL

-602 TAGLGGRYFQAFVS
+602 TAGLGGKYFQAFVS

-667 ETVIMTVTI
+667 ESVIMTVTI

>member
-1 MENSKRSPL
+1 MENSKRTPL

-21 PVLAASGLMLALLTA
+21 PVLAASGLVLALLTA
-36 VQFMLGYFNIMD
+36 VSFLLSYFHILD
-48 LTAHSTFQLIYL
+48 LSGNSTFQLVSL

-72 IAWSAARALKCNQAV
+72 IAWSAARALKCNEAV

-100 MTYMAGGGERITFL
+100 LAYMAGSGERITFL

-122 WMLGKASEWYSY
+122 WMLGNASEWYSY

-162 VGAVAVPLLSLLIM
+162 VGAVAVPLISLLVMI
-176 VPLTLCIIGPVGLF
+176 PLTLCIIGPVGLF

-202 EAVSPIAGG
+202 EAASPIAGG
-211 AMIGGLWSLLLLF
+211 ALIGGLWSLLLLF

-266 RTRNSKTRTT
+266 RTKNSKTRTT

-379 DFDSEEEDTADMTDA
+379 DYDGEEEDAADLIESEAD
-394 EDAGE
+394 EE
-399 EMTAEAEETAET
+399 EMVSEAAEVSEETA
-411 AAEAEAAVPAP
+411 AAEAAP
-422 AVENSSEDN
+422 AVETI
-431 SFVEAPAETEA
+431 PAEAETASVEEA
-442 VSAGESAEAPDEAG
+442 SAGPAAADDK
-456 EEAAAAEEK
+456 AAAAEEK
-465 SAAEESDPTAENIPA
+465 SGAEEAEKKAEAVPA
-480 AETAAA
+480 TETAAA
-486 AAAVTA
+486 ATA
-492 AVGAEEA
+492 AVAAAAAEGTDSENREIPEEEEA
-499 EADRDEQAVSEGEE
+499 EEE
-513 SEEEEEDDD
+513 AEEEDDS
-522 APIVL
+522 PIVL

-602 TAGLGGRYFQAFVS
+602 TAGLGGKYFQAFVS

-667 ETVIMTVTI
+667 ESVIMTVTI

>member
-1 MENSKRSPL
+1 MENSKRTPL

-21 PVLAASGLMLALLTA
+21 PVLAASGLVLALLTA
-36 VQFMLGYFNIMD
+36 VSFLLSYFHILD
-48 LTAHSTFQLIYL
+48 LSGNSTFQLVSL

-72 IAWSAARALKCNQAV
+72 IAWSAARALKCNEAV

-100 MTYMAGGGERITFL
+100 LAYMAGSGERITFL

-122 WMLGKASEWYSY
+122 WMLGNASEWYSY

-162 VGAVAVPLLSLLIM
+162 VGAVAVPLISLLVMI
-176 VPLTLCIIGPVGLF
+176 PLTLCIIGPVGLF

-202 EAVSPIAGG
+202 EAASPIAGG
-211 AMIGGLWSLLLLF
+211 ALIGGLWSLLLLF

-266 RTRNSKTRTT
+266 RTKNSKTRTT

-379 DFDSEEEDTADMTDA
+379 DYDGEEEDAADLIESEAD
-394 EDAGE
+394 EE
-399 EMTAEAEETAET
+399 EM
-411 AAEAEAAVPAP
+411 AAEAAEVSVETVAAEAAP
-422 AVENSSEDN
+422 AVETIP
-431 SFVEAPAETEA
+431 AAAETASVEEA
-442 VSAGESAEAPDEAG
+442 SAGPAAADDK
-456 EEAAAAEEK
+456 AAAAEEK
-465 SAAEESDPTAENIPA
+465 SGAEEAEKKAEAVPATETAA
-480 AETAAA
+480 AATAAA
-486 AAAVTA
+486 AAATA
-492 AVGAEEA
+492 AGAAAAEGTDSENREIPEEEEA
-499 EADRDEQAVSEGEE
+499 EEE
-513 SEEEEEDDD
+513 AEEEDDS
-522 APIVL
+522 PIVL

-602 TAGLGGRYFQAFVS
+602 TAGLGGKYFQAFVS

>member
-1 MENSKRSPL
+1 MENSKRTPL

-21 PVLAASGLMLALLTA
+21 PVLAASGLVLALLTA
-36 VQFMLGYFNIMD
+36 VSFLLSYFHILD
-48 LTAHSTFQLIYL
+48 LSGHSTFQLVSL

-72 IAWSAARALKCNQAV
+72 IAWSAARALKCNEAV

-100 MTYMAGGGERITFL
+100 LAYMAGSGERITFL

-122 WMLGKASEWYSY
+122 WMLGNASEWYSY

-162 VGAVAVPLLSLLIM
+162 VGAVAVPLISLLVMI
-176 VPLTLCIIGPVGLF
+176 PLTLCIIGPVGLF

-202 EAVSPIAGG
+202 EAASPIAGG
-211 AMIGGLWSLLLLF
+211 ALIGGLWSLLLLF

-266 RTRNSKTRTT
+266 RTKNSKTRTT

-379 DFDSEEEDTADMTDA
+379 DYDGEEEDAADLIESEAD
-394 EDAGE
+394 EE
-399 EMTAEAEETAET
+399 EMASEAAEVSEETA
-411 AAEAEAAVPAP
+411 AAEAAP
-422 AVENSSEDN
+422 AVETI
-431 SFVEAPAETEA
+431 PAEAETASVEEA
-442 VSAGESAEAPDEAG
+442 SAGTAAADDK
-456 EEAAAAEEK
+456 AAAAEEK
-465 SAAEESDPTAENIPA
+465 SGAEEAEKKAEAVPATETAA
-480 AETAAA
+480 AATAAA
-486 AAAVTA
+486 AAAGA
-492 AVGAEEA
+492 AAAEGTDSENREIPEEEEA
-499 EADRDEQAVSEGEE
+499 EEE
-513 SEEEEEDDD
+513 AEEEDDS
-522 APIVL
+522 PIVL

-588 LEDSVDMLIHIGLG
+588 LEDSVDMLIHRGLG
-602 TAGLGGRYFQAFVS
+602 TAGLGGKYFQELVS
-616 DGDTVSRG
+616 DGDTSSSG

>member
-1 MENSKRSPL
+1 MENSKRTPL

-21 PVLAASGLMLALLTA
+21 PVLAASGLVLALLTA
-36 VQFMLGYFNIMD
+36 VSFLLSYFHILD
-48 LTAHSTFQLIYL
+48 LSGNSTFQLVSL

-72 IAWSAARALKCNQAV
+72 IAWSAARALKCNEAV

-100 MTYMAGGGERITFL
+100 LAYMAGSGERITFL

-122 WMLGKASEWYSY
+122 WMLGNASEWYSY

-162 VGAVAVPLLSLLIM
+162 VGAVAVPLISLLVMI
-176 VPLTLCIIGPVGLF
+176 PLTLCIIGPVGLF

-202 EAVSPIAGG
+202 EAASPIAGG
-211 AMIGGLWSLLLLF
+211 ALIGGLWSLLLLF

-266 RTRNSKTRTT
+266 RTKNSKTRTT

-379 DFDSEEEDTADMTDA
+379 DYDGEEEDAADLIESEAD
-394 EDAGE
+394 EE
-399 EMTAEAEETAET
+399 EMASEAAEVSEETA
-411 AAEAEAAVPAP
+411 AAEAAP
-422 AVENSSEDN
+422 AVETI
-431 SFVEAPAETEA
+431 PAEAETASVEEA
-442 VSAGESAEAPDEAG
+442 SAGPAAADDK
-456 EEAAAAEEK
+456 AAAAEEK
-465 SAAEESDPTAENIPA
+465 SGAEEAEKKAEAVPA
-480 AETAAA
+480 TETAAA
-486 AAAVTA
+486 AAAA
-492 AVGAEEA
+492 AGAAAAEGTDSGNREIPGEEEPEEEA
-499 EADRDEQAVSEGEE
+499 EEE
-513 SEEEEEDDD
+513 DD

-602 TAGLGGRYFQAFVS
+602 TAGLGGKYFQAFVS

-667 ETVIMTVTI
+667 ESVIMTVTI

>member
-1 MENSKRSPL
+1 MENSKRTPL

-21 PVLAASGLMLALLTA
+21 PVLAASGLVLALLTA
-36 VQFMLGYFNIMD
+36 GSYMLSYFHILD
-48 LTAHSTFQLIYL
+48 LSGNSTFQLVSL

-72 IAWSAARALKCNQAV
+72 IAWSAARALKCNEAV

-100 MTYMAGGGERITFL
+100 MTYMAGSGERITFL

-122 WMLGKASEWYSY
+122 WMLGNASEWYSY

-162 VGAVAVPLLSLLIM
+162 VGAVAVPLLSLLVMI
-176 VPLTLCIIGPVGLF
+176 PLTLCIIGPVGLF

-202 EAVSPIAGG
+202 EAASPIAGG
-211 AMIGGLWSLLLLF
+211 ALIGGLWSLLLLF

-301 KRPMLAAIIAGA
+301 KRPMLAAVIAGA

-379 DFDSEEEDTADMTDA
+379 DYDGEEEDAADLIEA
-394 EDAGE
+394 EADDE
-399 EMTAEAEETAET
+399 EMAEEAAEVSEET
-411 AAEAEAAVPAP
+411 AEAEAAP
-422 AVENSSEDN
+422 AVETI
-431 SFVEAPAETEA
+431 P
-442 VSAGESAEAPDEAG
+442 
-456 EEAAAAEEK
+456 AAAETAPVEEASAGPAAADDK
-465 SAAEESDPTAENIPA
+465 TSAAGDKSGAEEPEKKADTVPVTEIAV
-480 AETAAA
+480 AAA
-486 AAAVTA
+486 AAAGA
-492 AVGAEEA
+492 AGAAAAEGTDSENREIPEEEEA
-499 EADRDEQAVSEGEE
+499 EEE
-513 SEEEEEDDD
+513 SEEEDD

-527 DITAPMTGK
+527 DITAPMSGK

-602 TAGLGGRYFQAFVS
+602 TAGLGGKYFQAFVS

>member
-1 MENSKRSPL
+1 MENSKRTPL

-21 PVLAASGLMLALLTA
+21 PVLAASGLVLALLTA
-36 VQFMLGYFNIMD
+36 VSFLLSYFHILD
-48 LTAHSTFQLIYL
+48 LSGNSTFQLVSL

-72 IAWSAARALKCNQAV
+72 IAWSAARALKCNEAV

-100 MTYMAGGGERITFL
+100 LAYMAGSGERITFL

-122 WMLGKASEWYSY
+122 WMLGNASEWYSY

-162 VGAVAVPLLSLLIM
+162 VGAVAVPLISLLVMI
-176 VPLTLCIIGPVGLF
+176 PLTLCIIGPVGLF

-202 EAVSPIAGG
+202 EAASPIAGG
-211 AMIGGLWSLLLLF
+211 ALIGGLWSLLLLF

-266 RTRNSKTRTT
+266 RTKNSKTRTT

-379 DFDSEEEDTADMTDA
+379 DYDGEEEDAADLIESEAD
-394 EDAGE
+394 EE
-399 EMTAEAEETAET
+399 EMAAEAAEVSEETA
-411 AAEAEAAVPAP
+411 AAEAAP
-422 AVENSSEDN
+422 AVETI
-431 SFVEAPAETEA
+431 PAEAETASVEEA
-442 VSAGESAEAPDEAG
+442 SAGPAAADDK
-456 EEAAAAEEK
+456 AAAAEEK
-465 SAAEESDPTAENIPA
+465 S
-480 AETAAA
+480 
-486 AAAVTA
+486 
-492 AVGAEEA
+492 GAEEA
-499 EADRDEQAVSEGEE
+499 ENKEEDVPVTEAAAAATAAAGAAAAEGTDSENREIPEE
-513 SEEEEEDDD
+513 EEAEEEAEEEDDS
-522 APIVL
+522 PIVL

-602 TAGLGGRYFQAFVS
+602 TAGLGGKYFQAFVS
-616 DGDTVSRG
+616 DGDTISRG

>member
-1 MENSKRSPL
+1 MENSKRTPL

-21 PVLAASGLMLALLTA
+21 PVLAASGLVLALLTA
-36 VQFMLGYFNIMD
+36 VSFLLSYFHILD
-48 LTAHSTFQLIYL
+48 LSGNSTFQLVSL

-72 IAWSAARALKCNQAV
+72 IAWSAARALKCNEAV

-100 MTYMAGGGERITFL
+100 LAYMAGSGERITFL

-122 WMLGKASEWYSY
+122 WMLGNASEWYSY

-162 VGAVAVPLLSLLIM
+162 VGAVAVPLISLLVMI
-176 VPLTLCIIGPVGLF
+176 PLTLCIIGPVGLF

-202 EAVSPIAGG
+202 EAASPIAGG
-211 AMIGGLWSLLLLF
+211 ALIGGLWSLLLLF

-266 RTRNSKTRTT
+266 RTKNSKTRTT

-379 DFDSEEEDTADMTDA
+379 DYDGEEEDAADLIESEAD
-394 EDAGE
+394 EE
-399 EMTAEAEETAET
+399 EMASEAAEVSEETA
-411 AAEAEAAVPAP
+411 AAEAAP
-422 AVENSSEDN
+422 AVETI
-431 SFVEAPAETEA
+431 PAEAETASVEEA
-442 VSAGESAEAPDEAG
+442 SAGPAAADDK
-456 EEAAAAEEK
+456 AAAAEEK
-465 SAAEESDPTAENIPA
+465 SGAEEAEKKAEAVPA
-480 AETAAA
+480 TETAAA
-486 AAAVTA
+486 ATA
-492 AVGAEEA
+492 AVAAAAAEGTDSENREIPEEEEA
-499 EADRDEQAVSEGEE
+499 EEE
-513 SEEEEEDDD
+513 AEEEDDS
-522 APIVL
+522 PIVL

-602 TAGLGGRYFQAFVS
+602 TAGLGGKYFQAFVS

>member
-1 MENSKRSPL
+1 MENSKRTPL

-21 PVLAASGLMLALLTA
+21 PVLAASGLVLALLTA
-36 VQFMLGYFNIMD
+36 VSFLLSYFHILD
-48 LTAHSTFQLIYL
+48 LSGNSTFQLVSL

-72 IAWSAARALKCNQAV
+72 IAWSAARALKCNEAV

-100 MTYMAGGGERITFL
+100 LAYMAGSGERITFL

-122 WMLGKASEWYSY
+122 WMLGNASEWYSY

-162 VGAVAVPLLSLLIM
+162 VGAVAVPLISLLVMI
-176 VPLTLCIIGPVGLF
+176 PLTLCIIGPVGLF

-202 EAVSPIAGG
+202 EAASPIAGG
-211 AMIGGLWSLLLLF
+211 ALIGGLWSLLLLF

-266 RTRNSKTRTT
+266 RTKNSKTRTT

-379 DFDSEEEDTADMTDA
+379 DYDGEEEDAADLIESEAD
-394 EDAGE
+394 EE
-399 EMTAEAEETAET
+399 EMASEAAEVSEETA
-411 AAEAEAAVPAP
+411 AAEAAP
-422 AVENSSEDN
+422 AVETI
-431 SFVEAPAETEA
+431 PAEAETASVEEA
-442 VSAGESAEAPDEAG
+442 SAGPAAADDK
-456 EEAAAAEEK
+456 AAAAEEK
-465 SAAEESDPTAENIPA
+465 S
-480 AETAAA
+480 
-486 AAAVTA
+486 
-492 AVGAEEA
+492 GAEEA
-499 EADRDEQAVSEGEE
+499 ENKEEDVPVTEAAAAATAAAGAAAAEGTDSENREIPEE
-513 SEEEEEDDD
+513 EEAEEEAEEEDDS
-522 APIVL
+522 PIVL

-602 TAGLGGRYFQAFVS
+602 TAGLGGKYFQAFVS

>member
-1 MENSKRSPL
+1 MENSKRTPL

-21 PVLAASGLMLALLTA
+21 PVLAVSGLVLALLTA
-36 VQFMLGYFNIMD
+36 VSFLLSYFHILD
-48 LTAHSTFQLIYL
+48 LSGNSTFQLVSL

-72 IAWSAARALKCNQAV
+72 IAWSAARALKCNEAV

-100 MTYMAGGGERITFL
+100 LAYMAGSGERITFL

-122 WMLGKASEWYSY
+122 WMLGNASEWYSY

-162 VGAVAVPLLSLLIM
+162 VGAVAVPLISLLVMI
-176 VPLTLCIIGPVGLF
+176 PLTLCIIGPVGLF

-202 EAVSPIAGG
+202 EAASPIAGG
-211 AMIGGLWSLLLLF
+211 ALIGGLWSLLLLF

-266 RTRNSKTRTT
+266 RTKNSKTRTT

-379 DFDSEEEDTADMTDA
+379 DYDGEEEDAADLIESEAD
-394 EDAGE
+394 EE
-399 EMTAEAEETAET
+399 EMAAEAAEVSEETA
-411 AAEAEAAVPAP
+411 AAEAAP
-422 AVENSSEDN
+422 AVETI
-431 SFVEAPAETEA
+431 PAEAETASVEEA
-442 VSAGESAEAPDEAG
+442 SAGPAAADDK
-456 EEAAAAEEK
+456 AAAAEEK
-465 SAAEESDPTAENIPA
+465 SGAEEAEKKAEAVPATETAA
-480 AETAAA
+480 AATAAA
-486 AAAVTA
+486 AAAGA
-492 AVGAEEA
+492 AAAEGTDSENREIPEEEEA
-499 EADRDEQAVSEGEE
+499 EEE
-513 SEEEEEDDD
+513 AEEEDDS
-522 APIVL
+522 PIVL

-602 TAGLGGRYFQAFVS
+602 TAGLGGKYFQAFVS

>member
-1 MENSKRSPL
+1 MENSKRTPL

-21 PVLAASGLMLALLTA
+21 PVLAASGLVLALLTA
-36 VQFMLGYFNIMD
+36 VSFLLSYFHILD
-48 LTAHSTFQLIYL
+48 LSGNSTFQLVSL

-72 IAWSAARALKCNQAV
+72 IAWSAARALKCNEAV

-100 MTYMAGGGERITFL
+100 LAYMAGSGERITFL

-122 WMLGKASEWYSY
+122 WMLGNASEWYSY

-162 VGAVAVPLLSLLIM
+162 VGAVAVPLISLLVMI
-176 VPLTLCIIGPVGLF
+176 PLTLCIIGPVGLF

-202 EAVSPIAGG
+202 EAASPIAGG
-211 AMIGGLWSLLLLF
+211 ALIGGLWSLLLLF

-266 RTRNSKTRTT
+266 RTKNSKTRTT

-379 DFDSEEEDTADMTDA
+379 DYDGEEEDAADLIESEAD
-394 EDAGE
+394 EE
-399 EMTAEAEETAET
+399 EMVSEAAEVSEETA
-411 AAEAEAAVPAP
+411 AAEAAP
-422 AVENSSEDN
+422 AVETI
-431 SFVEAPAETEA
+431 PAEAETASVEEA
-442 VSAGESAEAPDEAG
+442 SAGPAAADDK
-456 EEAAAAEEK
+456 AAAAEEK
-465 SAAEESDPTAENIPA
+465 SGAEEAEKKAEAVPA
-480 AETAAA
+480 TETAAA
-486 AAAVTA
+486 AAAA
-492 AVGAEEA
+492 AGAAAAEGTDSGNREIPGEEEA
-499 EADRDEQAVSEGEE
+499 EEE
-513 SEEEEEDDD
+513 AEEEDD

-602 TAGLGGRYFQAFVS
+602 TAGLGGKYFQAFVS

>member
-1 MENSKRSPL
+1 MENSKRTPL

-21 PVLAASGLMLALLTA
+21 PVLAASGLVLALLTA
-36 VQFMLGYFNIMD
+36 VSFLLSYFHILD
-48 LTAHSTFQLIYL
+48 LSGNSTFQLVSL

-72 IAWSAARALKCNQAV
+72 IAWSAARALKCNEAV

-100 MTYMAGGGERITFL
+100 LAYMAGSGERITFL

-122 WMLGKASEWYSY
+122 WMLGNASEWYSY

-162 VGAVAVPLLSLLIM
+162 VGAVAVPLISLLVMI
-176 VPLTLCIIGPVGLF
+176 PLTLCIIGPVGLF

-202 EAVSPIAGG
+202 EAASPIAGG
-211 AMIGGLWSLLLLF
+211 ALIGGLWSLLLLF

-266 RTRNSKTRTT
+266 RTKNSKTRTT

-379 DFDSEEEDTADMTDA
+379 DYDGEEEDAADLIESEAD
-394 EDAGE
+394 EE
-399 EMTAEAEETAET
+399 EMASEAAEVSEETA
-411 AAEAEAAVPAP
+411 AAEAAP
-422 AVENSSEDN
+422 AVETI
-431 SFVEAPAETEA
+431 PAEAETASVEEA
-442 VSAGESAEAPDEAG
+442 SAGTAAADDK
-456 EEAAAAEEK
+456 AAAAEEK
-465 SAAEESDPTAENIPA
+465 SGAEEAEKKAEAVPA
-480 AETAAA
+480 TETAAA
-486 AAAVTA
+486 ATA
-492 AVGAEEA
+492 AVAAAAAEGTDSENREIPEEEEA
-499 EADRDEQAVSEGEE
+499 EEE
-513 SEEEEEDDD
+513 AEEEDDS
-522 APIVL
+522 PIVL

-602 TAGLGGRYFQAFVS
+602 TAGLGGKYFQAFVS

>member
-1 MENSKRSPL
+1 MENSKRTPL

-21 PVLAASGLMLALLTA
+21 PVLAASGLVLALLTA
-36 VQFMLGYFNIMD
+36 GSYMLSYFHILD
-48 LTAHSTFQLIYL
+48 LSGNSTFQLVSL

-72 IAWSAARALKCNQAV
+72 IAWSAARALKCNEAV

-100 MTYMAGGGERITFL
+100 LAYMAGSGERISFL

-122 WMLGKASEWYSY
+122 WMLGNASEWYSY

-162 VGAVAVPLLSLLIM
+162 VGAVAVPLLSLLVMI
-176 VPLTLCIIGPVGLF
+176 PLTLCIIGPVGLF

-202 EAVSPIAGG
+202 EAASPIAGG
-211 AMIGGLWSLLLLF
+211 ALIGGLWSLLLLF

-266 RTRNSKTRTT
+266 RTKNSKTRTT

-379 DFDSEEEDTADMTDA
+379 DYDGEEEDAADLIESEAD
-394 EDAGE
+394 EE
-399 EMTAEAEETAET
+399 EMASEAAEVSEETA
-411 AAEAEAAVPAP
+411 AAEAAP
-422 AVENSSEDN
+422 AVETI
-431 SFVEAPAETEA
+431 PAEAETASVEEA
-442 VSAGESAEAPDEAG
+442 SAGTAAADDK
-456 EEAAAAEEK
+456 AAAAEEK
-465 SAAEESDPTAENIPA
+465 SGAEEAEKKAEAVPATETAA
-480 AETAAA
+480 AATAAA
-486 AAAVTA
+486 AAATA
-492 AVGAEEA
+492 AGAAAAEGTDSENREIPEEEEA
-499 EADRDEQAVSEGEE
+499 EEE
-513 SEEEEEDDD
+513 AEEEDD

-602 TAGLGGRYFQAFVS
+602 TAGLGGKYFQAFVS

>member
-1 MENSKRSPL
+1 MENSKRTPL

-21 PVLAASGLMLALLTA
+21 PVLAASGLVLALLTA
-36 VQFMLGYFNIMD
+36 VSFLLSYFHILD
-48 LTAHSTFQLIYL
+48 LSGNSTFQLVSL

-72 IAWSAARALKCNQAV
+72 IAWSAARALKCNEAV

-100 MTYMAGGGERITFL
+100 LAYMAGSGERITFL

-122 WMLGKASEWYSY
+122 WMLGNASEWYSY

-162 VGAVAVPLLSLLIM
+162 VGAVAVPLISLLVMI
-176 VPLTLCIIGPVGLF
+176 PLTLCIIGPVGLF

-202 EAVSPIAGG
+202 EAASPIAGG
-211 AMIGGLWSLLLLF
+211 ALIGGLWSLLLLF

-230 LPIAGNDLLTTG
+230 MPIAGNDLLTTG

-266 RTRNSKTRTT
+266 RTKNSKTRTT

-379 DFDSEEEDTADMTDA
+379 DYDGEEEDAADLIESEAD
-394 EDAGE
+394 EE
-399 EMTAEAEETAET
+399 EMASEAAEVSEETA
-411 AAEAEAAVPAP
+411 AAEAAP
-422 AVENSSEDN
+422 AVETI
-431 SFVEAPAETEA
+431 PAEAETASVEEA
-442 VSAGESAEAPDEAG
+442 SAGPAAADDK
-456 EEAAAAEEK
+456 AAAAEEK
-465 SAAEESDPTAENIPA
+465 S
-480 AETAAA
+480 
-486 AAAVTA
+486 
-492 AVGAEEA
+492 GAEEA
-499 EADRDEQAVSEGEE
+499 ENKEEDVPVTEAAAAATAAAGAAAAEGTDSENREIPEE
-513 SEEEEEDDD
+513 EEAEEEAEEEDDS
-522 APIVL
+522 PIVL

-602 TAGLGGRYFQAFVS
+602 TAGLGGKYFQAFVS

>member
-1 MENSKRSPL
+1 MENSKRTPL

-21 PVLAASGLMLALLTA
+21 PVLAASGLVLALLTA
-36 VQFMLGYFNIMD
+36 VSFLLSYFHILD
-48 LTAHSTFQLIYL
+48 LSGNSTFQLVYL

-72 IAWSAARALKCNQAV
+72 IAWSAARALKCNEAV

-100 MTYMAGGGERITFL
+100 LAYMAGSGERITFL

-122 WMLGKASEWYSY
+122 WMLGNASEWYSY

-162 VGAVAVPLLSLLIM
+162 VGAVAVPLISLLVMI
-176 VPLTLCIIGPVGLF
+176 PLTLCIIGPVGLF

-202 EAVSPIAGG
+202 EAASPIAGG
-211 AMIGGLWSLLLLF
+211 ALIGGLWSLLLLF

-266 RTRNSKTRTT
+266 RTKNSKTRTT

-301 KRPMLAAIIAGA
+301 KRPMLAAVIAGA

-335 SLFFTYSVDT
+335 SLFFTSSVDT

-379 DFDSEEEDTADMTDA
+379 DYDGEEEDAADLIESEAD
-394 EDAGE
+394 EE
-399 EMTAEAEETAET
+399 EMASEAAEVSEETA
-411 AAEAEAAVPAP
+411 AAEAAP
-422 AVENSSEDN
+422 AVETI
-431 SFVEAPAETEA
+431 PAEAETASVEEA
-442 VSAGESAEAPDEAG
+442 SAGPAAADDK
-456 EEAAAAEEK
+456 AAAAEEK
-465 SAAEESDPTAENIPA
+465 SGAEEAEKKAEAVPA
-480 AETAAA
+480 TETAAA
-486 AAAVTA
+486 AAAA
-492 AVGAEEA
+492 AGAAAAEGTDSGNREIPGEEEA
-499 EADRDEQAVSEGEE
+499 EEE
-513 SEEEEEDDD
+513 AEEEDD

>member
-1 MENSKRSPL
+1 MENSKRTPL

-21 PVLAASGLMLALLTA
+21 PVLAASGLVLALLTA
-36 VQFMLGYFNIMD
+36 VSFLLSYFHILD
-48 LTAHSTFQLIYL
+48 LSGNSTFQLVSL

-72 IAWSAARALKCNQAV
+72 IAWSAARALKCNEAV

-100 MTYMAGGGERITFL
+100 LAYMAGSGERITFL

-122 WMLGKASEWYSY
+122 WMLGNASEWYSY

-162 VGAVAVPLLSLLIM
+162 VGAVAVPLISLLVMI
-176 VPLTLCIIGPVGLF
+176 PLTLCIIGPVGLF

-202 EAVSPIAGG
+202 EAASPIAGG
-211 AMIGGLWSLLLLF
+211 ALIGGLWSLLLLF

-266 RTRNSKTRTT
+266 RTKNSKTRTT

-379 DFDSEEEDTADMTDA
+379 DYDGEEEDAADLIESEAD
-394 EDAGE
+394 EE
-399 EMTAEAEETAET
+399 EMASEAAEASEET
-411 AAEAEAAVPAP
+411 AEAEAAP
-422 AVENSSEDN
+422 AVETI
-431 SFVEAPAETEA
+431 PAEAETASVEEA
-442 VSAGESAEAPDEAG
+442 SAGPAAADDK
-456 EEAAAAEEK
+456 AAAAEEK
-465 SAAEESDPTAENIPA
+465 S
-480 AETAAA
+480 
-486 AAAVTA
+486 
-492 AVGAEEA
+492 GAEEA
-499 EADRDEQAVSEGEE
+499 ENKEDDVPVTEAAAAATAAAGAAAAEGTDSENREIPEE
-513 SEEEEEDDD
+513 EEAEEEAEEEDDS
-522 APIVL
+522 PIVL

>member
-1 MENSKRSPL
+1 MENSKRTPL

-21 PVLAASGLMLALLTA
+21 PVLAASGLVLALLTA
-36 VQFMLGYFNIMD
+36 VSFLLSYFHILD
-48 LTAHSTFQLIYL
+48 LSGNSTFQLVSL

-72 IAWSAARALKCNQAV
+72 IAWSAARALKCNEAV

-100 MTYMAGGGERITFL
+100 LAYMAGSGERITSL

-122 WMLGKASEWYSY
+122 WMLGNASEWYSY

-162 VGAVAVPLLSLLIM
+162 VGAVAVPLISLLVMI
-176 VPLTLCIIGPVGLF
+176 PLTLCIIGPVGLF

-202 EAVSPIAGG
+202 EAASPIAGG
-211 AMIGGLWSLLLLF
+211 ALIGGLWSLLLLF

-266 RTRNSKTRTT
+266 RTKNSKTRTT

-379 DFDSEEEDTADMTDA
+379 DYDGEEEDAADLIESEAD
-394 EDAGE
+394 EE
-399 EMTAEAEETAET
+399 EMASEAAEVSEETA
-411 AAEAEAAVPAP
+411 AAEAAP
-422 AVENSSEDN
+422 AVETI
-431 SFVEAPAETEA
+431 PAEAETASVEEA
-442 VSAGESAEAPDEAG
+442 SAGSAAADDK
-456 EEAAAAEEK
+456 AAAAEEK
-465 SAAEESDPTAENIPA
+465 SGAEEAEKKAEAVPA
-480 AETAAA
+480 TETAAA
-486 AAAVTA
+486 AAAA
-492 AVGAEEA
+492 AGAAAAEGTDSENREIPEEEEA
-499 EADRDEQAVSEGEE
+499 EEE
-513 SEEEEEDDD
+513 AEEEDDS
-522 APIVL
+522 PIVL

-602 TAGLGGRYFQAFVS
+602 TAGLGGKYFQAFVS